1 MKTTKHYKDC
11 HRLENNKFF
20 DLPKV
25 SVARFHGYCDEIFNF
40 FYNEYGSEFSQ
51 LMKNRKL
58 YAISSLR
65 KMSIA

>member
-1 MKTTKHYKDC
+1 MKTLKHYKDL
-11 HRLENNKFF
+11 HRLEKKKFF

-25 SVARFHGYCDEIFNF
+25 VARFHGYCDEIFYF
-40 FYNEYGSEFSQ
+40 FYNEYRREFSQ

-58 YAISSLR
+58 YAISCLR